1 MRVPHGAIDCDLHP
15 AVPNLQALLPY
26 LDEYWREIVLLR
38 GMDELNSISF
48 PLSAPSAA
56 RADWRPAQ
64 GKPGASLA
72 AMQAQA
78 LDPFAVRHAI
88 LNPLYGVQLLHSED
102 MAAAFAR
109 AVNDWVRSEWLD
121 RDPRLRA
128 SIVIPTQNPDMAVDE
143 IERCAADPRFV
154 QVLMLAGADM
164 PLGKRFYWPIYRAAE
179 RLGLPIGI
187 HAGSSYHNPPTAV
200 GWPTYFIEDHV
211 AQAQSFQTQLT
222 SLVCEGVFTKFP
234 NLKVV
239 MLESGFTWLPAHLW
253 RLTKYWRGLR
263 IEIPWV
269 DRTPD
274 EIVRTNIRFSLQPVD
289 APPTEA
295 TLHRIF
301 EHMGSDELVLFST
314 NYPYPH
320 FQGLEALPDS
330 ISPELAA
337 KIAVTNPLATY
348 SRLHALVG

>member
-1 MRVPHGAIDCDLHP
+1 MHVPPGAIDCDLHP

-26 LDEYWREIVLLR
+26 LSDYWREIVLLR

-48 PLSAPSAA
+48 PLSAPTAA

-72 AMQAQA
+72 VMQAQA
-78 LDPFAVRHAI
+78 LDPFAVSLGI

-109 AVNDWVRSEWLD
+109 AVNDWVRAEWLD

-179 RLGLPIGI
+179 RLGLTIGI
-187 HAGSSYHNPPTAV
+187 HAGSS
-200 GWPTYFIEDHV
+200 
-211 AQAQSFQTQLT
+211 
-222 SLVCEGVFTKFP
+222 
-234 NLKVV
+234 
-239 MLESGFTWLPAHLW
+239 
-253 RLTKYWRGLR
+253 
-263 IEIPWV
+263 
-269 DRTPD
+269 
-274 EIVRTNIRFSLQPVD
+274 
-289 APPTEA
+289 
-295 TLHRIF
+295 
-301 EHMGSDELVLFST
+301 
-314 NYPYPH
+314 
-320 FQGLEALPDS
+320 
-330 ISPELAA
+330 
-337 KIAVTNPLATY
+337 
-348 SRLHALVG
+348 